1 MTREPGSGDL
11 PTGEPGGDTRPER
24 PIPLR
29 TDDLDREELDALD
42 EYAGDD
48 DFEELEFEPPVVR
61 VRDRERRGGG
71 DDGGRSGPPP
81 SFRPGPRELRVL
93 GIITAL
99 AVVAGILLLPP
110 VSILKRI
117 SGDGAANAG
126 EGFSTRA
133 RSSMPAL
140 PAGLEAAS
148 VLYDITGSKKDVTGP
163 ITMSVRLNKAS
174 EDTRA
179 MAFYTYGNDSWTRL
193 ASVTPIDSGKSAQGD
208 LVSVPTNIAVLRRA
222 SVAHQL
228 GVIVAP
234 GDTLD
239 PSAQD
244 AGIVSVLA
252 GEPSTGDEGLQLSDR
267 LAGTLTNRY
276 LGLTASTTTGAAAIN
291 RILNDSSA
299 TRRHIDAI
307 TAAAAMTQAAGV
319 HIDYLGLDATRRSN
333 FTTFV
338 EQLADRLKKDNRG
351 LVISVP
357 TPQGQAQDAYD
368 WVALQKAANAVWLRA
383 PADPAAYYDQ
393 LETGLRSRRENG
405 VDLSK
410 VSLVI
415 DRRSRERAGD
425 VIRAISLRD
434 ALTTASALR
443 ARVEQG
449 IAPNDAVTLSGSN
462 IDQDAGNSGLRWDER
477 SRSVMFAYAG
487 RAGSQ
492 TVWIENR
499 FSIAFRL
506 DLARRYN
513 LGGVVVEGA
522 SRDDTLPDAWNTVL
536 SYTNDGALTLET
548 PYGPYLQPSWRASD
562 GQIEP
567 GSSSGSAVWRAPSRV
582 GTYQITLV
590 ISDGVTFVG
599 QQLTLPVTADGGKTP
614 TPTPVATSTATVT
627 TSATAPPKTTATPS
641 STATPK
647 VTATA
652 TPVR

>member
-11 PTGEPGGDTRPER
+11 PSGESGGETRPER

-29 TDDLDREELDALD
+29 TDDLDREELEVLD
-42 EYAGDD
+42 DYGAE
-48 DFEELEFEPPVVR
+48 DFEEMQFEPPVVR
-61 VRDRERRGGG
+61 VRGGG
-71 DDGGRSGPPP
+71 GGNDGRGRSGPPS

-93 GIITAL
+93 GIIAAL
-99 AVVAGILLLPP
+99 AVVAAILLLPP
-110 VSILKRI
+110 VSMLKRI
-117 SGDGAANAG
+117 SGDGAATAG

-148 VLYDITGSKKDVTGP
+148 SLYDIEGTKKDVAGP
-163 ITMSVRLNKAS
+163 VTMSVRLNKAN

-179 MAFYTYGNDSWTRL
+179 MAFYTYANNAWKRL

-222 SVAHQL
+222 SVGHAL
-228 GVIVAP
+228 GVIVSP

-239 PSAQD
+239 PAAQD

-267 LAGTLTNRY
+267 LAGTLQNRY
-276 LGLTASTTTGAAAIN
+276 LGLTTSTTTGAAAIN

-299 TRRHIDAI
+299 MRRHIDAI

-319 HIDYLGLDATRRSN
+319 HIDYLGLDAARRSS

-338 EQLADRLKKDNRG
+338 EQLSDRLKKDNRG
-351 LVISVP
+351 LVVSVP

-368 WVALQKAANAVWLRA
+368 WVALQKASNAVWLRA

-425 VIRAISLRD
+425 VIRAITLRD
-434 ALTTASALR
+434 ALTTASAMR

-449 IAPNDAVTLSGSN
+449 IAPNDAVTLSGTN
-462 IDQDAGNSGLRWDER
+462 VDQNAGNSGLRWDER

-487 RAGSQ
+487 RSGSQ
-492 TVWIENR
+492 SIWIENR

-522 SRDDTLPDAWNTVL
+522 AKDDSLPDAWNTIL
-536 SYTNDGALTLET
+536 SYTNDGQLTLET

-599 QQLTLPVTADGGKTP
+599 QQLSLPVTADGGKTP
-614 TPTPVATSTATVT
+614 TPTPVATSTSTTTATST
-627 TSATAPPKTTATPS
+627 ATAPPKTTATPS
-641 STATPK
+641 TTATPK